1 MSVSLRNTPHRYGL
15 IAQALHW
22 SIMLLVLVQLVLG
35 VGAYNSPPVGERAA
49 IHHLHYSLGITLFAL
64 MLARLGWRLLSPPP
78 PLPPGVN
85 GLQRLAA
92 NGTHV
97 AIYVLLLAMP
107 LVGWLYCSTTLLKT
121 TWFGIVEIP
130 NPFGPNARL
139 AVAMKMLHMDMA
151 GALVTLIVMHISAA
165 VWHQFVHK
173 DKLLAR
179 MLPMG
184 GHEAGAGL
192 PLAGEPGPADVSTIP
207 RVGQAPQR
215 RRGINEEVGSGLE
228 I

>member
-1 MSVSLRNTPHRYGL
+1 MPISLLNTRHRYGL

-35 VGAYNSPPVGERAA
+35 VGAYNTPPTGDRAP

-64 MLARLGWRLLSPPP
+64 MLARLGWRLFSTPP
-78 PLPPGVN
+78 PLPPHVN

-92 NGTHV
+92 DGTHV

-107 LVGWLYCSTTLLKT
+107 VAGWLYTSTSQLTT
-121 TWFGIVEIP
+121 TWFGLVTLP
-130 NPFGPNARL
+130 NQLGPSARS
-139 AVAMKMLHMDMA
+139 AVALKMLHMDMA

-173 DKLLAR
+173 DELLAR
-179 MLPMG
+179 MLPIG
-184 GHEAGAGL
+184 PSTPGAER
-192 PLAGEPGPADVSTIP
+192 PPAEERVSAHATTVVGIDP
-207 RVGQAPQR
+207 PPQGISRRSRVK
-215 RRGINEEVGSGLE
+215 S
-228 I
+228 